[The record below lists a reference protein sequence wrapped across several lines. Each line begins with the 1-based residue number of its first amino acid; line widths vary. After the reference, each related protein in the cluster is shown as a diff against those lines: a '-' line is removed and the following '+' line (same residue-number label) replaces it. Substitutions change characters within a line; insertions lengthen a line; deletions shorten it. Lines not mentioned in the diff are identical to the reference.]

1 MHQCSNITGKK
12 REKNRL
18 EIGKMHKM
26 SSKQVREKR
35 ESLLLF
41 KDALFT
47 NNKKKTAHDAEI
59 KSLKFNN
66 NRQSD
71 MSILL

>member
-1 MHQCSNITGKK
+1 
-12 REKNRL
+12 
-18 EIGKMHKM
+18 M

-47 NNKKKTAHDAEI
+47 NNKKTAHDAEI

-66 NRQSD
+66 DRQSD
-71 MSILL
+71 TSILL

>member
-1 MHQCSNITGKK
+1 MRQMFKHHGKK

-18 EIGKMHKM
+18 EIGEMHKM

-35 ESLLLF
+35 ESLLF

-47 NNKKKTAHDAEI
+47 K
-59 KSLKFNN
+59 
-66 NRQSD
+66 
-71 MSILL
+71 